1 MKIIAVTSCP
11 VGMAH
16 TYMAAA
22 ALKKAAQKLGHEIK
36 VETQGS
42 MGIRDKIT
50 QEEVSEADIFI
61 TAADV
66 AIMEGERF
74 EGIDTFETTTGKVIR
89 KSETVINEAIAS
101 INKELQENNETE
113 ANASSE
119 KKSGGDKNG
128 KKESFFG
135 DVRKH
140 LMSGVSF
147 MLPVIIIY
155 AFFMVLGQIP
165 GGMGEL
171 CTNISDFAKMMI
183 GPVLAAYIAF
193 SIVGKLALAPAF
205 VIGMMSEQLGMG
217 FIGGL
222 IVGLL
227 VGYMI
232 KVLVLIAAKFKQGQA
247 NDILMSFIIVP
258 VVATLA
264 GGALVYFLI
273 AAPVTSALDSVY
285 KWLETMST
293 GNAILLATILGA
305 MIAFDMGGPVNK
317 VAYTFAIAASTE
329 GLHHVVA
336 PVLVAITIPVLS
348 VGLATVIM
356 KKKYTDDERLSGK
369 TALFMSIFGLTEGA
383 IPFAVVNPFRV
394 IPAFIIGSAAG
405 AALTAA
411 IGVVNTT
418 VIPSLVGIIL
428 GSPTLVNTLLYV
440 LCHLVGVAVTIT
452 MLMILKKKK

>member
-1 MKIIAVTSCP
+1 M
-11 VGMAH
+11 
-16 TYMAAA
+16 
-22 ALKKAAQKLGHEIK
+22 
-36 VETQGS
+36 
-42 MGIRDKIT
+42 
-50 QEEVSEADIFI
+50 
-61 TAADV
+61 
-66 AIMEGERF
+66 
-74 EGIDTFETTTGKVIR
+74 
-89 KSETVINEAIAS
+89 
-101 INKELQENNETE
+101 
-113 ANASSE
+113 E
-119 KKSGGDKNG
+119 KKDG
-128 KKESFFG
+128 FFG

-165 GGMGEL
+165 GGFGEL
-171 CTNISDFAKMMI
+171 CVEISGLAKTLI
-183 GPVLAAYIAF
+183 GPILAAYIAF

-205 VIGMMSEQLGMG
+205 VVGLMSEQLGMG

-227 VGYMI
+227 MGYII
-232 KVLVLIAAKFKQGQA
+232 KLLVVIASKFKQGQV

-258 VVATLA
+258 VISTIL

-273 AAPVTSALDSVY
+273 AAPVTSALESVY
-285 KWLETMST
+285 KWLESMST
-293 GNAILLATILGA
+293 GNAVLLAAILGA

-336 PVLVAITIPVLS
+336 PVLVAITVPVLA
-348 VGLATVIM
+348 VGLATVIV
-356 KKKYTDDERLSGK
+356 KKRYTKEERVAGK

-394 IPAFIIGSAAG
+394 IPAYILGSAAG
-405 AALTAA
+405 AALAA
-411 IGVVNTT
+411 ALGVINTS
-418 VIPSLVGIIL
+418 VIPSLVGIVL

-440 LCHLVGVAVTIT
+440 LCHVVGVAVTIVA
-452 MLMILKKKK
+452 LMILKKKEVVAE

>member
-1 MKIIAVTSCP
+1 MS
-11 VGMAH
+11 
-16 TYMAAA
+16 
-22 ALKKAAQKLGHEIK
+22 
-36 VETQGS
+36 
-42 MGIRDKIT
+42 
-50 QEEVSEADIFI
+50 
-61 TAADV
+61 
-66 AIMEGERF
+66 
-74 EGIDTFETTTGKVIR
+74 
-89 KSETVINEAIAS
+89 
-101 INKELQENNETE
+101 
-113 ANASSE
+113 
-119 KKSGGDKNG
+119 

-171 CTNISDFAKMMI
+171 CANISELAKMMI

-232 KVLVLIAAKFKQGQA
+232 KVLVLIAGKFKQGQA

-348 VGLATVIM
+348 VGLATVVM

-440 LCHLVGVAVTIT
+440 LCHLVGVVVTIA
-452 MLMILKKKK
+452 MLMILKKKEEVVE